1 MDKTTLKALEE
12 SYCSL
17 AFCSAFWHASQ
28 TLLGNVTDNRLIDL
42 VSYIAHQASL
52 SNLKGSS
59 IIHELSK
66 TPRSKSGVDSN
77 TELNDLLRTKPPSDW
92 MDGILGLD
100 MPQYYFTFSALVTS
114 MFTFIFPESIVDWI
128 IPELMKLFPLSE
140 EVKDF
145 ILNFYLPELRS
156 ATSHLRISIIAK
168 FNLFFKVLG
177 TIGKL
182 MYAFLWQ
189 EWVFPIPF
197 FKEPIVNVIGAL
209 IIPDFNEF
217 MNKLTGFTHTDYS
230 L

>member
-59 IIHELSK
+59 IIRALSK

-128 IPELMKLFPLSE
+128 IPELMKLVPLSE